1 MLFFFFYCLFYNVFF
16 ARIAKANTFNCH
28 LPDGCRIES
37 INIEENSDMNDIGN
51 RIKKFIMLCDINSNE
66 YRFEFKDAPKF
77 IDISVNNRQ
86 YIHIWNQL
94 TEIYN
99 LIPILFS

>member
-1 MLFFFFYCLFYNVFF
+1 MLKQIFVFYLIFSNW
-16 ARIAKANTFNCH
+16 ALTLNAFNCH